1 MSRPPVST
9 AAAIPKTAATQAAE
23 RAPHAVTAVPV
34 IAVAAAR
41 RLPPAIRDRLN
52 RLVFSLGGIMTAD

>member
-1 MSRPPVST
+1 
-9 AAAIPKTAATQAAE
+9 
-23 RAPHAVTAVPV
+23 V